1 MNFKIIHKKVGET
14 PLEAIERFRAGHS
27 EYADLASVPMTYAG
41 RLDPMAE
48 GKLLILIGDECKNK
62 EKYLGLDK
70 EYEVEILFGVD
81 TDTHDVLGRI
91 LKVNTCAKAAEN
103 FSKNYVQNDLQNKLQ
118 NNVQKYVGKFEQKY
132 PAFSSRT
139 VGGKALHVHARAG
152 TLPEDG
158 DDLDSSNSSNWPKKS
173 VEIYSI
179 EVLEICSKI
188 GNVVATQAIENIGQ
202 LKEKVEGDFRK
213 KEILQDWGDFEKKY
227 GEALFTII
235 KIRVACSSGTYMRSL
250 AKRMGDDIGGDTSI
264 GALAFSIV
272 RTKIGEY

>member
-14 PLEAIERFRAGHS
+14 PLDVLERFRTDNS
-27 EYADLASVPMTYAG
+27 EYADFASVPMTYAG

-48 GKLLILIGDECKNK
+48 GKLLILICDECKNK

-91 LKVNTCAKAAEN
+91 LKVYTGAKAAEN
-103 FSKNYVQNDLQNKLQ
+103 FSKNYVQNDLRNKLQ
-118 NNVQKYVGKFEQKY
+118 NNVQKYVGKFVQKY

-188 GNVVATQAIENIGQ
+188 GNVVAIQAIENIGQ
-202 LKEKVEGDFRK
+202 LKEKTE
-213 KEILQDWGDFEKKY
+213 GDFEKKS
-227 GEALFTII
+227 GETLFTIM

-250 AKRMGDDIGGDTSI
+250 AKRMGDDIGGDVSLGVP